1 MQNWYVIDLG
11 DALLAGPDFDDLE
24 IQLTEIYEQ
33 AGKPAGMAAYYR
45 HETTAGLY
53 CSVVV
58 YLNPSFAPYADELDA
73 RSCMPPQTPGLTVMV
88 GSEN

>member
-1 MQNWYVIDLG
+1 MQNWFVIDLG

-33 AGKPAGMAAYYR
+33 TGKPAGMAAYYR

-58 YLNPSFAPYADELDA
+58 YLNPSFAPYAGQLGA
-73 RSCMPPQTPGLTVMV
+73 ISCQPPEQHSLSPLLPPL
-88 GSEN
+88 E